1 MDKQRLIK
9 ELDLLLREYL
19 SSLDLIL
26 VDLILRY
33 EGGRLIL
40 RVLADKS
47 SGGINMDECATLN
60 RNIGA
65 LLDERDIIKDRY
77 LLEVSSPGLDRP
89 LKIKDDFL
97 RLINMEAKF
106 FLNEAIK
113 GRIEWDGFID
123 SAKEEGVLIRTKEG
137 IIEIPYLKIN
147 KSKLII

>member
-47 SGGINMDECATLN
+47 SGGINMDECAELN

>member
-1 MDKQRLIK
+1 MYKQGLIK

-47 SGGINMDECATLN
+47 SGGINMDECAELN